1 MNVTQ
6 LSTPDLD
13 QLIREAIEERAKRP
27 EGYAEQPPQTLAC
40 APNPPWRGS
49 ALADGVTLLSFCLP
63 GHGWVGAA
71 LPANERSNLATWPLR
86 MALDHPAVPADPDRP
101 AGAVPAPTASGGQT
115 VH

>member
-6 LSTPDLD
+6 LSTPGLD
-13 QLIREAIEERAKRP
+13 QLIRKAIEERAKRP

-63 GHGWVGAA
+63 GHGWVGPPSPLTSAA
-71 LPANERSNLATWPLR
+71 TSPPGCCGWPSTTRPSQRTQRSS
-86 MALDHPAVPADPDRP
+86 
-101 AGAVPAPTASGGQT
+101 PAP
-115 VH
+115 